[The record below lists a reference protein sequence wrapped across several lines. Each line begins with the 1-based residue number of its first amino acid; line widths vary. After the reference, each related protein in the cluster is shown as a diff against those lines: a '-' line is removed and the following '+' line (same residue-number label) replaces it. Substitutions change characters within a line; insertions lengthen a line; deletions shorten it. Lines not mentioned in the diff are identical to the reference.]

1 MIAVQP
7 QLQARPGTAQPRSFA
22 RRFMARPAGVAA
34 AVFLLLLV
42 LACVAAPLIAPDNP
56 ATQDLTNVL
65 SGPSAHHLLGTDTLG
80 RDVLSRLLY
89 GGRRSLLS
97 VAEGLAVVLAL
108 GVPLGLAAGYRGGG
122 ADRALSRG
130 AEMVMAVPPII
141 IILVV
146 LAVIPGSESAAMLVF
161 GLLGAP
167 SMLRVVRGATL
178 KVREEPYVTAGRLC
192 GLSPLQVVRRHVL
205 PRVAGPII
213 VQASIFAA
221 YALLFETGLAYLGL
235 TASSSTPTWGGM
247 VAEASTVIE
256 QQEWLLI
263 PSGVLIAV
271 TILAFGLVGDAARD
285 AAAMEDAAP
294 ARRRRGAVPRAA
306 AGLATAAHA
315 PNGQAAPESRP
326 GAPSVDEDALLSV
339 RGLSVAGQGRSGQ
352 TLVVDSVSFDVFPGE
367 TVGLVGESGCGKTLT
382 ALAVLR
388 LLPGSLAVAG
398 GQAQWAG
405 RDLLQMP
412 DRVFDA
418 LRGSA
423 LAYVS
428 QEPQA
433 SLDPSFTVGSQ
444 LAEVIR
450 RHDRVPRSAARARA
464 VALLR
469 QVELP
474 DPDRTA
480 RAYPHELSGGMA
492 QRVALALA
500 LAGRPDLLI
509 ADEPTTALD
518 VTVQAEMLALLRRL
532 ALETGMAVLL
542 ITHDW
547 GVVADVC
554 DRTIVMYA
562 GQVVERGGVQDLF
575 ERPLHPYTLGLLRS
589 HPSLARAGQPI
600 TALPGRV
607 ALPGAWPTGCRFAPR
622 CGFADDACRAG
633 PIPLTEHGVSRQARC
648 VHTEQLLPDEVNAR

>member
-7 QLQARPGTAQPRSFA
+7 QLQARPGAAQPRSFA
-22 RRFMARPAGVAA
+22 RRFMARPVGVAA
-34 AVFLLLLV
+34 AVFLLLLI
-42 LACVAAPLIAPDNP
+42 LACAAAPLIAPDNP

-146 LAVIPGSESAAMLVF
+146 LAVIPGSENAAMLVF

-235 TASSSTPTWGGM
+235 TASSNSATWGGM

-263 PSGVLIAV
+263 PSGVVIAV

-285 AAAMEDAAP
+285 AAAMEDAVP
-294 ARRRRGAVPRAA
+294 AGRRRTAVPRAA
-306 AGLATAAHA
+306 GRAAARHAAARHAGPAS
-315 PNGQAAPESRP
+315 PS
-326 GAPSVDEDALLSV
+326 GAPSVGEDALLSV
-339 RGLSVAGQGRSGQ
+339 RGLSVAGQGQSGQ

-388 LLPGSLAVAG
+388 LLPGSLAVAA

-450 RHDRVPRSAARARA
+450 RHDRVPRSAGRARA

-532 ALETGMAVLL
+532 ARETGMAVLL

-575 ERPLHPYTLGLLRS
+575 EHPLHPYTLGLLRS

-600 TALPGRV
+600 AALPGRV

-633 PIPLTEHGVSRQARC
+633 PIPLTERSISRQARC

>member
-1 MIAVQP
+1 VSALQLLP
-7 QLQARPGTAQPRSFA
+7 QADPGTATGHSFV
-22 RRFMARPAGVAA
+22 RRFMRLPMGVGAA
-34 AVFLLLLV
+34 TFLLLLV
-42 LACVAAPLIAPDNP
+42 LACAAAPLIAPDNP
-56 ATQDLTNVL
+56 GTQNLSDVL
-65 SGPSAHHLLGTDTLG
+65 SGPSVHHLLGTDTLG

-130 AEMVMAVPPII
+130 AEMVMAIPPII

-146 LAVIPGSESAAMLVF
+146 LAVLPGNENAAMVVF

-167 SMLRVVRGATL
+167 SMLRVVRAATL
-178 KVREEPYVTAGRLC
+178 KVREEPYVTAGRLT

-205 PRVAGPII
+205 PRVTGPII

-263 PSGVLIAV
+263 PSGVLIAI
-271 TILAFGLVGDAARD
+271 TILAFGLLGDAVRD

-294 ARRRRGAVPRAA
+294 AAAGRRALARAA
-306 AGLATAAHA
+306 ARSGPPATV
-315 PNGQAAPESRP
+315 P
-326 GAPSVDEDALLSV
+326 GASPVDDAALLSV
-339 RGLSVAGQGRSGQ
+339 RGLSVTRPGQAGQ
-352 TLVVDSVSFDVFPGE
+352 TLVVDAVNFDVFPGE
-367 TVGLVGESGCGKTLT
+367 TVGLVGESGCGKTVT

-405 RDLLQMP
+405 RDLLRMP
-412 DRVFDA
+412 GRDFGR

-428 QEPQA
+428 QEPLA
-433 SLDPSFTVGSQ
+433 SLDPCFTVGSQ
-444 LAEVIR
+444 LSEVIR
-450 RHDRVPRSAARARA
+450 RHDGVPRSTARARTRD
-464 VALLR
+464 LLR

-474 DPDRTA
+474 DPQRAA
-480 RAYPHELSGGMA
+480 RCYPHELSGGMA

-500 LAGRPDLLI
+500 LAGRPQLLI

-518 VTVQAEMLALLRRL
+518 VTVQAELLALLRRL
-532 ALETGMAVLL
+532 QRETGMAILL

-547 GVVADVC
+547 GVVADIC
-554 DRTIVMYA
+554 DRTLVMYA
-562 GQVVERGGVQDLF
+562 GQVVERGGAQDLF
-575 ERPLHPYTLGLLRS
+575 DRPLHPYTLGLLRS

-600 TALPGRV
+600 NALSGRV
-607 ALPGAWPTGCRFAPR
+607 VQPGAWPAGCRFAPR
-622 CGFADDACRAG
+622 CGFADDACQAG
-633 PIPLTEHGVSRQARC
+633 PVLLTEHGVGRQARC
-648 VHTEQLLPDEVNAR
+648 LHTEQVVRDEVSTR